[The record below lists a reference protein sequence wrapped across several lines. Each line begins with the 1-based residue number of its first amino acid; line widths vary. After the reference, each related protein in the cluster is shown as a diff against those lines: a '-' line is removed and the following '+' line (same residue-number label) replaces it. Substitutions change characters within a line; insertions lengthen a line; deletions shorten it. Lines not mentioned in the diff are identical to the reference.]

1 MPKLRI
7 FSGQEIVKIF
17 LVFGFSVVAQRGSH
31 IKLVR
36 ILSDSTRQTLTIPG
50 HPELDKGTI
59 KAVYRQALRYIP
71 DGELRQHF
79 YSE

>member
-1 MPKLRI
+1 MPKLKI
-7 FSGQEIVKIF
+7 FSGQEAVKIF
-17 LVFGFSVVAQRGSH
+17 FIFGFSVAARKGSH

-36 ILSDSTRQTLTIPG
+36 ILSDGAKQTLTIPG

-59 KAVYRQALRYIP
+59 KAIYRQAPKYIP
-71 DGELRQHF
+71 ESELKSHF